1 MNAPVFNVPRATT
14 GQIIVAIVIF
24 FVIIFFFFGG
34 LYYYKKLFQVL
45 SEEKILL
52 IKRYASNNKLTKYE
66 TELLI
71 DIIKRE
77 KIQSP
82 EIFLR
87 NSDDLKNVILKY
99 ISLYSSKIME
109 PKKLIEIK
117 NALYNILNKLCN
129 FYKPKR
135 RIYNSEKLKEGQ
147 KIRIEYNN
155 NFFYSK
161 ILKVT
166 NSYIL
171 IERVQIFYDPNA
183 PVVNLPIKVYFYNK
197 GDAGYSFET
206 KITRDI
212 NNPKVQAFMLAHS
225 NKLRR
230 HQKRKFLRKNCN
242 IPSQLTILEVYNA
255 NGKKKIRKTNIK
267 FQGLIL
273 DLSIGGALI
282 KITNISN
289 NDYIV
294 NGKYF
299 LLEFIINSIK
309 IRIIANIISITNE
322 ENIHS
327 KFIKILDNNSYV
339 INDFIFT

>member
-14 GQIIVAIVIF
+14 TQIIISILVL

-45 SEEKILL
+45 SEEKVLL
-52 IKRYASNNKLTKYE
+52 VKRYASNNKLSKYE
-66 TELLI
+66 TDLLI

-87 NSDDLKNVILKY
+87 NSDQLKSVILKY

-109 PKKLIEIK
+109 PKKLIEVK

-129 FYKPKR
+129 FYRPKR

-155 NFFYSK
+155 RFFYSQV
-161 ILKVT
+161 LKVT

-171 IERVQIFYDPNA
+171 IERVQIFDDPNA
-183 PVVNLPIKVYFYNK
+183 PMANLPIKVYFYNK

-212 NNPKVQAFMLAHS
+212 NNPKVQALMLAHS

-242 IPSQLTILEVYNA
+242 IPSQITMLEINVV
-255 NGKKKIRKTNIK
+255 NGKKKIKQTNIRL
-267 FQGLIL
+267 QGLIL
-273 DLSIGGALI
+273 DLSIAGALI
-282 KITNISN
+282 KIMNLN
-289 NDYIV
+289 NYESIQI
-294 NGKYF
+294 GKYF
-299 LLEFIINSIK
+299 LLEFVINQVK
-309 IRIIANIISITNE
+309 IRIIANIINITNE

-327 KFIKILDNNSYV
+327 KFVKILDNNAYV
-339 INDFIFT
+339 INDFIFM